1 MPVLATFGGP
11 FSQQVE
17 FFRDKLNLP
26 TNSWDD
32 VRQAAHDRAFVVAGA
47 ASADLVQ
54 DLRSAITKAIS
65 EGRSLDEFRKDFNAV
80 VLKNGW
86 TGWTGE
92 GSAAGQAWR
101 TKIIYTTNMAT
112 SYAAGR
118 WKQLKSPEMLATR
131 PYWKY
136 VHSDAVE
143 HPRPLHLSWDGIVL
157 PHDHPFWDTHFAP
170 NGWGCECRVIGVG
183 AKEYEQAQA
192 EGRAEPPAGWDEI
205 DPKTGAPPGIDQ
217 GWDYAPGAN
226 TERPLKE
233 FIDQK
238 LINLSSPVGAEMY
251 KVVAP
256 ILQQERQAA
265 FKGFVEEVMAD
276 PVKRGRVATV
286 GAIDPATLS
295 WLMRTRSIEPAGAE
309 ITVEDSLLIG
319 KKAARHQLAGDALS
333 AEEWA
338 TLPAALG
345 KPEQILFDMRTGK
358 LIYVLAADDGRQ
370 QKLAVEFDYVT
381 KRAKGVTNMIV
392 SGFKVPAVA
401 IDAEIKGGFF
411 VPVM

>member
-1 MPVLATFGGP
+1 MPIQATFGGP
-11 FSQQVE
+11 FNNQVE
-17 FFRDKLNLP
+17 FFLDKLNLP
-26 TNSWDD
+26 TSRWDD

-47 ASADLVQ
+47 SSADLVE
-54 DLRSAITKAIS
+54 DLRSAVQKAIAQ
-65 EGRSLDEFRKDFNAV
+65 GRSLEEFRKDFNAA

-118 WKQLKSPEMLATR
+118 WKQMKSPEMLATR

-136 VHSDAVE
+136 VHSDSVE

-157 PHDHPFWDTHFAP
+157 PHDHPFWDTHFCP
-170 NGWGCECRVIGVG
+170 NGWGCECRVVAVG
-183 AKEYEQAQA
+183 IKEFEKAQA
-192 EGRAEPPAGWDEI
+192 EGRAAPPPGWDDI

-226 TERPLKE
+226 TERPLKDL
-233 FIDQK
+233 IDKK
-238 LINLSSPVGAEMY
+238 LINLSSPVGAKMY
-251 KVVAP
+251 QVVAP
-256 ILQQERQAA
+256 IVQRERQAA
-265 FKGFVEEVMAD
+265 FKAFVDEVIAD
-276 PVKRGRVATV
+276 PVKRGRTATV

-295 WLMRTRSIEPAGAE
+295 WLKRTHGIEPAGAE
-309 ITVEDSLLIG
+309 MTIEDGLLIG
-319 KKAARHQLAGDALS
+319 KKSVRHQLAGDALT
-333 AEEWA
+333 ADEWSS
-338 TLPAALG
+338 LPGALNN
-345 KPEQILFDMRTGK
+345 PEQILYDTRTGK
-358 LIYVLAADDGRQ
+358 LVYVLAADDGRQ
-370 QKLAVEFDYVT
+370 QKLAVEFEYVM

-401 IDAEIKGGFF
+401 IEAEIKGGFF
-411 VPVM
+411 VAVM